1 MAALI
6 ATSTGWYITSL
17 QLDNCQIARKNDK
30 TAYEKAQATALAT
43 ELKKKQDKIDEYERK
58 RIKADADLATLTGK
72 YHAAVLRYQTAKG
85 TPNRVSAP
93 SETKPAE
100 GDNGPGG
107 ETVVSVADLMVCAD
121 NTARLEVAR
130 EWALGL

>member
-1 MAALI
+1 ME
-6 ATSTGWYITSL
+6 
-17 QLDNCQIARKNDK
+17 NCQIGRKADK

-58 RIKADADLATLTGK
+58 RVKADANLAALTGK

-93 SETKPAE
+93 RETKPAE

-107 ETVVSVADLMVCAD
+107 ETLVPTADLLICAD
-121 NTARLEVAR
+121 NTARLEIAR